1 VTHITEVLG
10 MEGEVVTTQDVFLFD
25 YGMGVDE
32 DGFYKGHLKSTG
44 LRPSFSKKLEDAG
57 IKLTPEMFAP
67 EGFAREADTFDLG

>member
-1 VTHITEVLG
+1 

-32 DGFYKGHLKSTG
+32 DGYYRGHLKSTG

-57 IKLTPEMFAP
+57 FPMGAEMFTP
-67 EGFAREADTFDLG
+67 EGFAREADTFDVG